1 MLEES
6 QLSEDDTSLH
16 ERVHVWN
23 LAFEE
28 WIAICFT
35 VDSLQMTSE
44 VTAKYCDSVPGGV
57 FDWFLFMIPLND
69 MLTRIEE
76 KTMFF
81 AIHYNVA
88 GREIWD
94 NKSQN
99 YKVVFAT
106 VPKPRPAGI
115 PASSSEATGFASLKS
130 KLENVVKG
138 QETAGGYMTHRPVPS
153 MLEASTLLSK
163 RYDFTSSWNMWA
175 SRWH

>member
-1 MLEES
+1 M
-6 QLSEDDTSLH
+6 
-16 ERVHVWN
+16 WN

-35 VDSLQMTSE
+35 VDSLQTTSE

-57 FDWFLFMIPLND
+57 LDRFSFMIRLND

-88 GREIWD
+88 GREIC
-94 NKSQN
+94 NNESQN
-99 YKVVFAT
+99 YKVAFAT
-106 VPKPRPAGI
+106 VPQPRPAGM

-138 QETAGGYMTHRPVPS
+138 QETVGGYMAHRPVPS
-153 MLEASTLLSK
+153 TLEASTLLSK
-163 RYDFTSSWNMWA
+163 RYDFASSWNVWA